1 MYKRI
6 ITIVIDSVGVG
17 ALEDAHKFNDDN
29 PNTLGNISKAKKD
42 FKIDNLC
49 RLGVHKVVELE
60 NVNQDVEVIGSYGK
74 MGELSNGK
82 DTMTGHFEI
91 MGLKVE
97 KPFQTFTETGFPQEL
112 IDQLEQESGYK
123 FIGNISASGTEIIK
137 DLGERHMQTKELI
150 LYTSADSVLQIA
162 ANEDLIGLDELY
174 RVCEIARKLT
184 LKPEWQVG
192 RVIARPFVGDKA
204 DNFKRTPNRH
214 DYALKP
220 FDKTVLNYLKD
231 NNYDVISVGKI
242 NDIYDGEGITE
253 KYKIK
258 SNEDGMNITIDLMNK
273 DFNGLLFV
281 NLVDFD
287 ALYGHRRDV
296 LGYANCLEE
305 FDKQLGELMQK
316 LNDDDLLIVTADH
329 GNDPT
334 HKGTDHTREYVPVL
348 IYNKNLEATN
358 LGTRKTFA
366 DIGYTIANNFKT
378 ELPNIG
384 KDILEEIARK

>member
-6 ITIVIDSVGVG
+6 VTIVIDSVGVG
-17 ALEDAHKFNDDN
+17 ALKDANLFGDDN
-29 PNTLGNISKAKKD
+29 PNTLGNIAKNTPN

-49 RLGVHKVVELE
+49 KLGVNKVIKLD
-60 NVNQDVEVIGSYGK
+60 NVNNDLEVIGSYGK
-74 MGELSNGK
+74 MEEISNGK

-97 KPFQTFTETGFPQEL
+97 KPFMTFTETGFPKEL
-112 IDQLEQESGYK
+112 VDQLEAETGYK

-174 RVCEIARKLT
+174 RVCEIARKIT

-192 RVIARPFVGDKA
+192 RVIARPFVGTNK
-204 DNFKRTPNRH
+204 DNFTRTPNRH

-220 FDKTVLNYLKD
+220 FDKTVLNFLKD
-231 NNYDVISVGKI
+231 QNYDVISVGKI

-258 SNEDGMNITIDLMNK
+258 SNEHGMDITIDLMKK

-296 LGYANCLEE
+296 TGYAKCLEE
-305 FDKQLGELMQK
+305 FDSQLGQLMGI

-334 HKGTDHTREYVPVL
+334 HKGTDHTREYVPLL
-348 IYNKNLEATN
+348 IYNKNLEPTN
-358 LGTRKTFA
+358 LGIRKTFA
-366 DIGYTIANNFKT
+366 DIGFTISKNFDCK
-378 ELPNIG
+378 LPNIG

>member
-17 ALEDAHKFNDDN
+17 ALEDAHKFNDEN

-49 RLGVHKVVELE
+49 RLGVHNVVNLE
-60 NVNQDVEVIGSYGK
+60 NVNNTVEVVGSYGK
-74 MGELSNGK
+74 MKELSNGK

-91 MGLKVE
+91 MGLKVVE
-97 KPFQTFTETGFPQEL
+97 PFQTFTETGFPKEL
-112 IDQLEQESGYK
+112 VDQLEAETGYK

-174 RVCEIARKLT
+174 RVCEIARKIT

-192 RVIARPFVGDKA
+192 RVIARPFVGDNK

-220 FDKTVLNYLKD
+220 FDKTVLNFLKEE
-231 NNYDVISVGKI
+231 NYDVISVGKI

-253 KYKIK
+253 AYKIK
-258 SNEDGMNITIDLMNK
+258 SNEHGMNITIDLLDK

-305 FDKQLGELMQK
+305 FDLQLGQLMDK

-348 IYNKNLEATN
+348 VYNKNLVPTDLKIRE
-358 LGTRKTFA
+358 TFA
-366 DIGYTIANNFKT
+366 DIGYSISKNFNVKT
-378 ELPNIG
+378 PNIG
-384 KDILEEIARK
+384 KDMLEEIARK

>member
-1 MYKRI
+1 
-6 ITIVIDSVGVG
+6 
-17 ALEDAHKFNDDN
+17 
-29 PNTLGNISKAKKD
+29 
-42 FKIDNLC
+42 
-49 RLGVHKVVELE
+49 
-60 NVNQDVEVIGSYGK
+60 
-74 MGELSNGK
+74 
-82 DTMTGHFEI
+82 MTGHFEI

-305 FDKQLGELMQK
+305 FDNQLGKLIEK

-348 IYNKNLEATN
+348 VYNKNLEATN
-358 LGTRKTFA
+358 LGTRETFA

-384 KDILEEIARK
+384 KDILKEIAKK